1 MAAMSSTL
9 MRLCNENVYNDN
21 VFHLLGLRT
30 TATPRQI
37 RRKRDDFESAKAL
50 GLESWREAFKHLMGN
65 RPIPTSEDVEEAFN
79 HLEDPEYRIV
89 SEFFW
94 MWPLGDDDH
103 ALDEL
108 ADGRRN
114 NALSIWEQEALGF
127 GKKRTIAQH
136 NLAVAYQFYALDAEL
151 QALDNGGYMPQEFRT
166 KMLSYWEKSFS
177 YWEEIA
183 DNDELWEIFES
194 RMREFDDPRLTG
206 GFIRRF
212 RAEFPVAFDN
222 INAQLAARYAKGSHF
237 GDAKR
242 HVEYMSR
249 TMSGL
254 DDVQEN
260 MNIIFTPMEQRVDLL
275 IDGYEEKVKTNPK
288 QGLEYANKLLAE
300 TEEIRRV
307 AEGLLKENQRIRTGI
322 FTKIVSAC
330 NRYQVQYGN
339 KTEEWEGCRNLLLRL
354 KEIACTPESKKIVEK
369 NIETVDGNI
378 KYDKLQNNCLCCG
391 REGVKSK
398 KTVHLH
404 TRIVFGN
411 EWRNLDVDVCM
422 CRMCQFWHS
431 FRIVSSFIV
440 ITVIGLLSGI
450 GLYGACGM
458 DERLVRYRHEDS
470 YYTCLIILI
479 VSCIAAFNAYLHFER
494 DQISKFKSHPRIEAA
509 RKEKFH
515 YGAMSQDL
523 AGLIIWI
530 RDHVIGW
537 GIAILALSLLGGL
550 ASICGC

>member
-1 MAAMSSTL
+1 MAAMISTL

-151 QALDNGGYMPQEFRT
+151 QALGNGGYMPQEFRT

-339 KTEEWEGCRNLLLRL
+339 KTDEWEGCLKLLLRL
-354 KEIACTPESKKIVEK
+354 KEIACTTESIKVVEG
-369 NIETVDGNI
+369 NIETVKGNI
-378 KYDKLQNNCLCCG
+378 KYDKEQNTCWLCKSAKATSNLEVAMHGEVKHDFLTSRITWRHISINVPVCETCKNG
-391 REGVKSK
+391 ATPKETVGERAKTVTIVACAIIGGIWSVASGESSLFWGGMITGGILGIFISGITASVVKSFCGFEERCK
-398 KTVHLH
+398 EYPPIK
-404 TRIVFGN
+404 
-411 EWRNLDVDVCM
+411 
-422 CRMCQFWHS
+422 Q
-431 FRIVSSFIV
+431 
-440 ITVIGLLSGI
+440 LLS
-450 GLYGACGM
+450 
-458 DERLVRYRHEDS
+458 
-470 YYTCLIILI
+470 
-479 VSCIAAFNAYLHFER
+479 
-494 DQISKFKSHPRIEAA
+494 K
-509 RKEKFH
+509 
-515 YGAMSQDL
+515 
-523 AGLIIWI
+523 
-530 RDHVIGW
+530 GW
-537 GIAILALSLLGGL
+537 TWGDAPPKN
-550 ASICGC
+550 